1 MQNVTQV
8 DSSGAHQS
16 RIAMEGDQGGG
27 VGLTLVVQP
36 RGRTVM
42 TPSAITLNLTGPAPR
57 VVHSFQEACNVLL
70 SESVSV
76 VLLVDD
82 PSAPF
87 CESELDVIGKLA
99 GRASIV
105 LVQPWQALEARGQ
118 SRDAL
123 AAAAG
128 MIADQPQQFAV
139 GALRYNPVFGGFQVD
154 SRLLK
159 LSHAESRLLL
169 DVISAPQHYISA
181 RDLVSGGGVTGEP
194 RSEGVVRQFVYRI
207 RRKLAAAGDPAFL
220 VAVRSG
226 YSLLPPGSSR
236 DLHKGRSSRP
246 LRASAP
252 APYGEAEAQP

>member
-1 MQNVTQV
+1 
-8 DSSGAHQS
+8 
-16 RIAMEGDQGGG
+16 
-27 VGLTLVVQP
+27 
-36 RGRTVM
+36 
-42 TPSAITLNLTGPAPR
+42 
-57 VVHSFQEACNVLL
+57 
-70 SESVSV
+70 
-76 VLLVDD
+76 LVDD

-87 CESELDVIGKLA
+87 CESELDVIGELA
-99 GRASIV
+99 GSASIV

-118 SRDAL
+118 GSDAL
-123 AAAAG
+123 AVATG
-128 MIADQPQQFAV
+128 MIADQSRQFAV
-139 GALRYNPVFGGFQVD
+139 GALHYNSMFGGFQVD
-154 SRLLK
+154 GRLLK

-236 DLHKGRSSRP
+236 DLHKGRPARP
-246 LRASAP
+246 LTASAP
-252 APYGEAEAQP
+252 ARRGRGQP